1 MKSENSK
8 APRFVHR
15 ALNLILPREDAY
27 LLKDSFIDLYLGV
40 LKKRGPAAAWIW
52 IWMEIIKSLPG
63 FIFAGLYWRF
73 WMLRNYILVAIR
85 NLKRHRIHSFINI
98 TGLSLGMAF
107 SLLIFLWIHDE
118 IGFDRF
124 HLQKDNIAQV
134 YSVLQ
139 YNQGQ
144 SQTWMGSYYPLAK
157 ALKAECP
164 EVIKSAR
171 ITSTTGIPIQQG
183 EMVFTNDVIAF
194 ADPEFFSIFSFP
206 LLKGDRE
213 HMLSDLASI
222 VITRKMAQKYFGNLD
237 PMGETL
243 NLNGAADLR
252 VTGVL
257 ENVPPQSSLR
267 FDCIIPFLWNFD
279 NLKEPEH
286 WGGNPLET
294 YVLLHENADFDAV
307 ARKIT
312 TIAAKHHPRE
322 TNTENFYLHP
332 LIRKH
337 LYSPEGNSLIRSI
350 FIYSIV
356 AFLVLI
362 IACINFMNLST
373 ARAATRSREIG
384 MRKVLGGVRGDLIR
398 QFMGESLL
406 IAFISLIGAVFLI
419 IPALAFFN
427 RVLNKSFAL
436 SDLLRPAVLM
446 SFIGTA
452 LITGILAGA
461 YPALYLS
468 RIKPISML
476 GKRMGSGIRGSS
488 LRKILVVFQFSASM
502 ILIICLLVFSRQMR
516 YMQQKDLGFDRD
528 SLLTLKTFPEAGQRY
543 DTLKTELMKNP
554 SIAGVTRSL
563 QHPMN
568 ISSTVSALDWEGKDP
583 QQSVSMNWD
592 IIGFDYFQTLGLEF
606 LEGRGFSIEHPADLD
621 GAYVINEQA
630 LKLIGGDTSV
640 GRRMSVFHKPGRI
653 IGVVKDFHFRPLF
666 QEIEPFVFILDPHIC
681 ANIFLRLPSGASASL
696 LRDIEES
703 CKSIIPGAT
712 VTTDSFNDI
721 LMTHIYTAEQRME
734 KLLGYFAAVAVLIS
748 CLGLFGL
755 AAFMAERRTKEIGM
769 RKVLG
774 ASVSQLVFMLS
785 RDFTKWVLM
794 ANVIAWPTA
803 YLILHK
809 MLSRFAYRIP
819 IGVDV
824 FLFSGFVVLLI
835 AVITVSFQAAA
846 AARSNPVDSLRFE

>member
-1 MKSENSK
+1 
-8 APRFVHR
+8 
-15 ALNLILPREDAY
+15 
-27 LLKDSFIDLYLGV
+27 
-40 LKKRGPAAAWIW
+40 
-52 IWMEIIKSLPG
+52 MEIIKSLPG
-63 FIFAGLYWRF
+63 IIFAGLYWRF
-73 WMLRNYILVAIR
+73 WMFRNYILVAIR

-139 YNQGQ
+139 NDRGQ

-171 ITSTTGIPIQQG
+171 ITSATGIPIQQG
-183 EMVFTNDVIAF
+183 EMVFTNDVIAL
-194 ADPEFFSIFSFP
+194 ADPEFFNIFSFP
-206 LLKGDRE
+206 LLRGDGERV
-213 HMLSDLASI
+213 LSDLPSI

-243 NLNGAADLR
+243 NLDGAADLR

-267 FDCIIPFLWNFD
+267 FDCVIPFLWNFD
-279 NLKEPEH
+279 NHKEPEH

-294 YVLLHENADFDAV
+294 YVLLHENADFDKV

-312 TIAAKHHPRE
+312 AIVDKHHPRK
-322 TNTENFYLHP
+322 TNTENFHLHP
-332 LIRKH
+332 LTRKH
-337 LYSPEGNSLIRSI
+337 LYSPQGNSLISSI
-350 FIYSIV
+350 FIYSVV
-356 AFLVLI
+356 AFLVLV
-362 IACINFMNLST
+362 IACVNFMNLST

-384 MRKVLGGVRGDLIR
+384 MRKVLGGIRSDLFR

-406 IAFISLIGAVFLI
+406 ITLISLIGAVLLI
-419 IPALAFFN
+419 IPSLTLFN
-427 RVLNKSFAL
+427 R
-436 SDLLRPAVLM
+436 
-446 SFIGTA
+446 
-452 LITGILAGA
+452 
-461 YPALYLS
+461 
-468 RIKPISML
+468 
-476 GKRMGSGIRGSS
+476 
-488 LRKILVVFQFSASM
+488 
-502 ILIICLLVFSRQMR
+502 
-516 YMQQKDLGFDRD
+516 
-528 SLLTLKTFPEAGQRY
+528 LLTLKTFPEVGQRY

-554 SIAGVTRSL
+554 SIIGVTRSL

-568 ISSTVSALDWEGKDP
+568 ISSTVGALDWEGKDP
-583 QQSVSMNWD
+583 QQNVSMNWD
-592 IIGFDYFQTLGLEF
+592 IVGFDYFQTLGLEF

-640 GRRMSVFHKPGRI
+640 GRRMSVFHKPGRL

-666 QEIEPFVFILDPHIC
+666 QEIEPFVFILDPRIG

-712 VTTDSFNDI
+712 VTTDSFND
-721 LMTHIYTAEQRME
+721 LLLTHIYAPEQRME
-734 KLLGYFAAVAVLIS
+734 KLLGYFAVVAVLIS

-774 ASVSQLVFMLS
+774 ASVSRLVFMLS

-803 YLILHK
+803 YFILHK

-846 AARSNPVDSLRFE
+846 AARSNPVETLRFE

>member
-1 MKSENSK
+1 MKSENQK
-8 APRFVHR
+8 VPRFVPR
-15 ALNLILPREDAY
+15 VLNLILPTEDAY
-27 LLKDSFIDLYLGV
+27 LLKDSFSDLYFGV

-73 WMLRNYILVAIR
+73 WMFRNYILVAIR

-124 HLQKDNIAQV
+124 HLQKDNIAQI
-134 YSVLQ
+134 YSIIQ

-164 EVIKSAR
+164 EVIESVR
-171 ITSTTGIPIQQG
+171 ITSATGIPIQQG
-183 EMVFTNDVIAF
+183 EMVFTNDVIAL

-213 HMLSDLASI
+213 HVLSDLPSI

-279 NLKEPEH
+279 NLEEPEH

-373 ARAATRSREIG
+373 ARAATRSREIS

-427 RVLNKSFAL
+427 RVLNKSFAP

-468 RIKPISML
+468 RIKSISML
-476 GKRMGSGIRGSS
+476 GKQGGGGIRSSS

-502 ILIICLLVFSRQMR
+502 VLIICLMVFSRQMR

-528 SLLTLKTFPEAGQRY
+528 SLLTLKTFPEVGQRY

-568 ISSTVSALDWEGKDP
+568 ISSTVGALDWEGKDP

-592 IIGFDYFQTLGLEF
+592 CIGFDYFQTLGLEF
-606 LEGRGFSIEHPADLD
+606 LEGRGFSLEYPSDLD
-621 GAYVINEQA
+621 GAYIINEQA
-630 LKLIGGDTSV
+630 LKLMGVKSAV
-640 GRRMSVFHKPGRI
+640 GRQLSVFRKNGRI

-666 QEIEPFVFILDPHIC
+666 QEIEPFVFILEPNIG
-681 ANIFLRLPSGASASL
+681 ANIFLRLRSEKSASL
-696 LRDIEES
+696 LRDIAET
-703 CKSIIPGAT
+703 CKTIIPGAT

-721 LMTHIYTAEQRME
+721 LMTHIYTTEQRME
-734 KLLGYFAAVAVLIS
+734 KLLGYFTAVAVLIS

-774 ASVSQLVFMLS
+774 ASVSQMVFMLS
-785 RDFTKWVLM
+785 KDFTKWVLT
-794 ANVIAWPTA
+794 ANLIAWPSA
-803 YLILHK
+803 YFILHK

-824 FLFSGFVVLLI
+824 FLLAGIAVLLI
-835 AVITVSFQAAA
+835 ALTTVSFQAAA